1 MFAVECAG
9 FAVLDNH
16 LHLLVRLDSRK
27 AREWSADEVM
37 RRWLSLFPLRDTAGY
52 ALPVS
57 QARVGLLAQAKA
69 PPTGVTDIVGELA
82 GASEASRR
90 AGLPHRR

>member
-1 MFAVECAG
+1 
-9 FAVLDNH
+9 
-16 LHLLVRLDSRK
+16 
-27 AREWSADEVM
+27 M